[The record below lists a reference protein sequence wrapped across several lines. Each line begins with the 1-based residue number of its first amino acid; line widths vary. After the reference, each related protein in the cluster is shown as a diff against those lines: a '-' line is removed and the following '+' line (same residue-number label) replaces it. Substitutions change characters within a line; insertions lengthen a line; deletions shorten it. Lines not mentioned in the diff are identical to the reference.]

1 VLSVA
6 AGSNLLN
13 ATATLQTSRPWHTDG
28 KSNKCA
34 DNALTM
40 DDIFKGRKVV
50 LFFVPAP
57 FTGTCT
63 NAHVPGFVKFVPEF
77 KAKGVDEIICCS
89 VADPYA
95 QFNWAQKMG
104 VNLDDISFLVDWDA
118 SFCREHDLLSDY
130 SETGLGVRSK
140 RASMVVQDG
149 LVKSFQFVQDAEND
163 GQVCLDQC

>member
-1 VLSVA
+1 
-6 AGSNLLN
+6 
-13 ATATLQTSRPWHTDG
+13 
-28 KSNKCA
+28 
-34 DNALTM
+34 
-40 DDIFKGRKVV
+40 
-50 LFFVPAP
+50 
-57 FTGTCT
+57 
-63 NAHVPGFVKFVPEF
+63 
-77 KAKGVDEIICCS
+77 
-89 VADPYA
+89 
-95 QFNWAQKMG
+95 MG

>member
-1 VLSVA
+1 MA
-6 AGSNLLN
+6 AGSNLLKSSV
-13 ATATLQTSRPWHTDG
+13 TLQTSRPWHMDG
-28 KSNKCA
+28 SSNLCV
-34 DNALTM
+34 DNAKTM

-63 NAHVPGFVKFVPEF
+63 KAHVPSFTKLIPEF

-95 QFNWAQKMG
+95 QFNWAEKMG
-104 VNLDDISFLVDWDA
+104 VNQDDISFLVDWDA
-118 SFCREHDLLSDY
+118 SFCKEHNLLTDFSD
-130 SETGLGVRSK
+130 TALGVRSK
-140 RASMVVQDG
+140 RVSMVVEDG
-149 LVKSFQFVQDAEND
+149 LVKSFQVVEDAEND